1 MPIDDAP
8 LAAAS
13 QAFLAAGVASFTT
26 PGHGRRPGLADALL
40 ALDLPLS
47 TGADDLRLS
56 GDLLGRAQALAA
68 SLWGADRC
76 WFLVNGSTQGNE
88 AMALAAAAPRERVLV
103 SRTMHKSLFAG
114 LVLAGLDP
122 VYVRPDLDPA
132 TGLPGRMDPARI
144 ASGLAG
150 GEIRAVFLTEPS
162 YVGAFSDVATIA
174 GLVHDAGATLLV
186 DGAWGAHLGFHP
198 ALPRHALACGADAL
212 VLSTHK
218 TLPAFTQSAL
228 LLARAGRLDL
238 AQLDRAYGLLETT
251 SPSCAIYASIDT
263 ARETMAADG
272 ERLLSVTIAQA
283 ARIREALEAVD
294 GVTVA
299 VGDDPTKLVILL
311 AGAGA
316 DGFAVERDCEAAG
329 IRFEM
334 LDRNMIVP
342 LLHVGT
348 HEAWVDRLCEV
359 LPASI
364 ESHRGVPRPPSVS
377 IAFLA
382 EPEPAIT
389 PRRAFFAA
397 HETVSFERAVG
408 RISAETVTPY
418 PPGIPALAPGEVI
431 TAQVLDALREEAAQ
445 GSRIAYCTDPSLET
459 LVVVSEVS

>member
-1 MPIDDAP
+1 MPSDAP
-8 LAAAS
+8 LADAS
-13 QAFLAAGVASFTT
+13 RAFLAAGVASFTT
-26 PGHGRRPGLADALL
+26 PGHGRHPDLADALL

-47 TGADDLRLS
+47 TGADDLRLTA
-56 GDLLGRAQALAA
+56 DVLGRAQALAA
-68 SLWGADRC
+68 SAWGADRC

-88 AMALAAAAPRERVLV
+88 AMALAAAEPRDRVLV

-122 VYVRPDLDPA
+122 IYVRPELDPA

-144 ASGLAG
+144 AAGLAG
-150 GEIRAVFLTEPS
+150 GGIRAVFLTEPS
-162 YVGAFSDVATIA
+162 YVGAFSDVEAIA
-174 GLVHDAGATLLV
+174 DLVHGAGATLLV

-198 ALPRHALACGADAL
+198 ALPAHALARGADAL

-238 AQLDRAYGLLETT
+238 DQLDRAFGLLETT
-251 SPSCAIYASIDT
+251 SPSCAILASIDA
-263 ARETMAADG
+263 ARQTMQADG
-272 ERLLSVTIAQA
+272 ERLLTVTIAQA
-283 ARIREALEAVD
+283 RRIREALEQVE
-294 GVTVA
+294 GVTVS

-311 AGAGA
+311 AGTGA

-329 IRFEM
+329 VRFEM
-334 LDRNMIVP
+334 LDRNLIVP

-348 HEAWVDRLCEV
+348 HDAWVDRLCQV

-364 ESHRGVPRPPSVS
+364 ERHRGPARAPQVS

-382 EPEPAIT
+382 EPEPAMT
-389 PRRAFFAA
+389 PRRAFYAP
-397 HETVSFERAVG
+397 HETVSFQQAIG

-431 TAQVLDALREEAAQ
+431 TAEVLDALRDEAAQ
-445 GSRIAYCTDPSLET
+445 GSRIAYCTDPTLET
-459 LVVVSEVS
+459 LVVVRS